1 MLDYQA
7 LKNTALN
14 TAPYDYLVLEKF
26 VEPSY
31 FENVA
36 NDFPDIAG
44 AGSFPPSQ
52 LQIKGAFKQLM
63 EALDGLDTSF
73 SGDEDVI
80 TRRQLLALEELQ
92 EPQLQ

>member
-63 EALDGLDTSF
+63 EALDGPEF
-73 SGDEDVI
+73 
-80 TRRQLLALEELQ
+80 RFCH
-92 EPQLQ
+92 